1 MYCSNNIFH
10 FHPNQNKSL
19 NIIIVYFSV
28 ANRRSSANA
37 MREWPIGQADLTASS
52 VLFSIFQKMSIIIYL
67 WKKEITAF
75 YFLKVTI

>member
-10 FHPNQNKSL
+10 FHPNDPNQNKSL

-28 ANRRSSANA
+28 ANPRSSANA

-67 WKKEITAF
+67 
-75 YFLKVTI
+75 

>member
-1 MYCSNNIFH
+1 MYWSNNIFH